1 MELQKV
7 LFVSCQKKQL
17 IHFIGSP
24 KNGGYHIISEEYLYY
39 EFSNDPS
46 WLPHKSIRYVKM
58 NSHFYYKIANIKR
71 YHHEYSSIPNEN
83 DLFIVENEKC
93 LN

>member
-1 MELQKV
+1 MTTITLMDMAYTSNEKPLNITPKMFYNIILNNPEIKRPSICKIAEITDGNAKSIIREL
-7 LFVSCQKKQL
+7 SKKQL

-46 WLPHKSIRYVKM
+46 
-58 NSHFYYKIANIKR
+58 
-71 YHHEYSSIPNEN
+71 
-83 DLFIVENEKC
+83 
-93 LN
+93 